1 MMCATSALNP
11 RSRPKRVD
19 AFFDTTVLVAA
30 SERSHPHFEL
40 ALPVV
45 KRVAAGHDKGF
56 ISAHS
61 IAEIYASLT
70 RLPVQPRIQPVEA
83 MRIVNENVLPHF
95 TAIPLQHDDY
105 LRALDIVGGG
115 GWGGPKIYD
124 ALLLQCA
131 ARCKVKRIYT
141 FNLGDFRKLAPPG
154 LQPLIHAP
162 GSAV

>member
-1 MMCATSALNP
+1 
-11 RSRPKRVD
+11 VD

-30 SERSHPHFEL
+30 AERSHPHFDL

-45 KRVAAGHDKGF
+45 KRVTSGQDRGF

-83 MRIVNENVLPHF
+83 MRIVNDNVLPHF
-95 TAIPLQHDDY
+95 TCIPLEHEDY
-105 LRALDIVGGG
+105 LRALDVVGGG
-115 GWGGPKIYD
+115 GFAGPKIYD

-131 ARCKVKRIYT
+131 ARRKVARIYT
-141 FNLGDFRKLAPPG
+141 FNLADFRKLAPAA
-154 LQPLIHAP
+154 LQPLIYAP
-162 GSAV
+162 GSIT